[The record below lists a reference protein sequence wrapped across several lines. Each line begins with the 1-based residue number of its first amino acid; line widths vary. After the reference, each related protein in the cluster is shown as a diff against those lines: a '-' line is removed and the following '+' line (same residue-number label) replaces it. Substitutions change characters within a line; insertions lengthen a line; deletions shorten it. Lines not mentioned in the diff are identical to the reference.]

1 MKKYLLLYLC
11 LSLSFL
17 SLFLPATLKPN
28 PQTFQLDNV
37 NFFEIIKA
45 QLPAISF
52 IVIAILFV
60 LLAYFKVK
68 QLINLSLGI
77 LFGAYLQ
84 FILTYINWTY
94 LDNYFFGVYL
104 YGFWLH
110 ISFTILTFV
119 ILLLQLRP
127 SKNDIV

>member
-110 ISFTILTFV
+110 ISFTIITFV

>member
-60 LLAYFKVK
+60 LLAYVKVR

-94 LDNYFFGVYL
+94 LDNNFFDVYL

-110 ISFTILTFV
+110 ISFTILTFA
-119 ILLLQLRP
+119 ILLLQLKP
-127 SKNDIV
+127 SKNDII

>member
-1 MKKYLLLYLC
+1 MKKYLSLYLC

-110 ISFTILTFV
+110 ISFTIISFI
-119 ILLLQLRP
+119 ILLTLRKPLQ
-127 SKNDIV
+127 SKS

>member
-11 LSLSFL
+11 LGLSFL

-45 QLPAISF
+45 QLPATAF

-94 LDNYFFGVYL
+94 LDNYFFSVYL

-110 ISFTILTFV
+110 ISFTMLTFV
-119 ILLLQLRP
+119 ILLLQLKP

>member
-1 MKKYLLLYLC
+1 MKKYLLLYIC

-37 NFFEIIKA
+37 NFFEIIKS

-94 LDNYFFGVYL
+94 LDNDFFGVYL

>member
-37 NFFEIIKA
+37 NFFEIIKS

-94 LDNYFFGVYL
+94 LDNDFFGVYL

>member
-1 MKKYLLLYLC
+1 MKKYLLLYIC

-28 PQTFQLDNV
+28 PQTFHLDNV
-37 NFFEIIKA
+37 NFFEIIKS

-52 IVIAILFV
+52 IVLAISFV

-94 LDNYFFGVYL
+94 LDNDFFSVYL

-119 ILLLQLRP
+119 ILLLQLKP

>member
-110 ISFTILTFV
+110 ISFTIISFI
-119 ILLLQLRP
+119 ILLTLRKPLQ
-127 SKNDIV
+127 SKS

>member
-1 MKKYLLLYLC
+1 MKKYLLLYIC

-94 LDNYFFGVYL
+94 LDNDFFGVYL

>member
-37 NFFEIIKA
+37 NFFEIIKS

-110 ISFTILTFV
+110 ISFTIISFI
-119 ILLLQLRP
+119 ILLTLRKPLQ
-127 SKNDIV
+127 SKS